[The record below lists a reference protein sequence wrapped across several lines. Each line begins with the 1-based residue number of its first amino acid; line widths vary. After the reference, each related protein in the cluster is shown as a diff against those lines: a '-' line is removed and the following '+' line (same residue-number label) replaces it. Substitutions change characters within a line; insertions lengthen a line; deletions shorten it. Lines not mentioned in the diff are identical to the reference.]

1 MGSVIPRS
9 DTSSVSLVEGCQVRG
24 GAVVMSRQYGEFV
37 SSTTSAQ
44 HSAPLGRASHP
55 KLRLVLDVVVAAA
68 GVTLLV
74 WGIMVMASP
83 TVSCRGV
90 EMHPGDTCHK
100 ATYTATH
107 TDTVQTY
114 EQRRRSIAQSRPT
127 VIGLGIA
134 LTVFGA
140 VMTWQTV
147 RVRDHSSDS
156 SIGP

>member
-1 MGSVIPRS
+1 
-9 DTSSVSLVEGCQVRG
+9 
-24 GAVVMSRQYGEFV
+24 
-37 SSTTSAQ
+37 
-44 HSAPLGRASHP
+44 
-55 KLRLVLDVVVAAA
+55 
-68 GVTLLV
+68 
-74 WGIMVMASP
+74 
-83 TVSCRGV
+83 
-90 EMHPGDTCHK
+90 MHPGDTCHK

-107 TDTVQTY
+107 PDTVQTY

>member
-1 MGSVIPRS
+1 M
-9 DTSSVSLVEGCQVRG
+9 RG

-37 SSTTSAQ
+37 GSTTLAQ

-68 GVTLLV
+68 GVALLV

-134 LTVFGA
+134 LIAFGA

-147 RVRDHSSDS
+147 RVRDHPSDS

>member
-1 MGSVIPRS
+1 M
-9 DTSSVSLVEGCQVRG
+9 
-24 GAVVMSRQYGEFV
+24 
-37 SSTTSAQ
+37 
-44 HSAPLGRASHP
+44 
-55 KLRLVLDVVVAAA
+55 VLDIVVAAA

-83 TVSCRGV
+83 TISCRGV